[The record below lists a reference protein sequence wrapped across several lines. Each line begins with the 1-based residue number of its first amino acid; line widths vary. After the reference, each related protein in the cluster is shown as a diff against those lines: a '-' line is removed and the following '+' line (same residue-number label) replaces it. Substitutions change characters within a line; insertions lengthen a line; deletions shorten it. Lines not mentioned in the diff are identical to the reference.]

1 MNIQEL
7 FNPLFACP
15 IDKIDYD
22 YRGARLSIYLV
33 EPETK
38 INHKIIFHGVIT
50 SLWTMSGFE
59 GEICEDI
66 FQELTSIHFIRTD
79 IAAKD
84 KWLKSFPLDFN
95 ISIEIMDRALLI
107 NANAV
112 EIDSKLYYLKEH
124 NNLRKI

>member
-1 MNIQEL
+1 MNIQKI

-15 IDKIDYD
+15 IDKINYD
-22 YRGARLSIYLV
+22 YRGARLYIYLV
-33 EPETK
+33 EPETEK
-38 INHKIIFHGVIT
+38 KHKIIFHGVIT

-79 IAAKD
+79 IATKD

-124 NNLRKI
+124 NNLLKI